1 MIDIAVTCGD
11 PAGIGPIAVVKALM
25 KAGGALRHDVPRFRA
40 VLVGEELAWRKA
52 GWRPGL
58 APLVP
63 TRLGLKAWPAA
74 RPSRRSGVMAF
85 SALRRALDL
94 VARGTVKALVTAPL
108 SKIALSLAGLPHE
121 GQTEYL
127 ASAAHC
133 PKAQM
138 ILLAPRQGLRCVT
151 VTRHIPLSHVPG
163 VLRAPAIADA
173 AGALFE
179 AVRRL
184 GDPRVRLGLCALN
197 PHAGES
203 GLFGGEETGVLAE
216 AAALA
221 RRRGIPL
228 SPPTPADA
236 AWHAH
241 RSGNL
246 SGLVCLYHDQAL
258 IALKAAAGFG
268 VVNWTVGLPFVRT
281 SPGHGTGF
289 DLAAS
294 SQARARIDDAGTVE
308 ALRLAAWLCRKRY
321 NF

>member
-1 MIDIAVTCGD
+1 MIEIAVTCGD
-11 PAGIGPIAVVKALM
+11 PAGIGPIAVVKALSSGNLP
-25 KAGGALRHDVPRFRA
+25 KGVRA

-58 APLVP
+58 APLAP
-63 TRLGLKAWPAA
+63 TRLGIKAWPAA
-74 RPSRRSGVMAF
+74 RPSRRSGIMAF
-85 SALRRALDL
+85 SALRRALEL
-94 VARGTVKALVTAPL
+94 VARGTVQALVTAPL
-108 SKIALSLAGLPHE
+108 SKTALSLAGLPHE
-121 GQTEYL
+121 GQTEFL
-127 ASAAHC
+127 ASATGR

-151 VTRHIPLSHVPG
+151 VTRHIPLSQVPG
-163 VLRAPAIADA
+163 ALRAPVIADA
-173 AGALFE
+173 ATALFK

-184 GDPRVRLGLCALN
+184 GTPRIRLGLCALN

-203 GLFGGEETGVLAE
+203 GLFGGEEKGVLAK

-221 RRRGIPL
+221 RRHGVPL
-228 SPPTPADA
+228 SPPFPADA
-236 AWHAH
+236 AWHEH
-241 RSGNL
+241 RAGSL

-294 SQARARIDDAGTVE
+294 PRARGLVDDAGTVE
-308 ALRLAAWLCRKRY
+308 ALRLAARLCRMRY
-321 NF
+321 NFK